1 VNATESAAAQVP
13 APIRPGERV
22 GMVDALRGFALFGV
36 LLINLSDFSLIW
48 AVPDAEKAA
57 LPTATWDQT
66 TQFLRDFLGLGKFY
80 SLFSLLFG
88 LGFAIQMTHAQERA
102 ADFLPTFRRRL
113 RILAIIGLVHLTLLW
128 WGDILLLY
136 ALLGF
141 VLIAFR
147 GASDR
152 TLLVTAAALLVSPIL
167 IDFTI
172 MLSGGRLDPGA
183 PFLWLSEAMFERWFG
198 IADGEAAIFDLVLD
212 GGVIGLLQWNLP
224 GPFYRIADLLSTS
237 RLPKVFGMFLIGLW
251 LGRRQ
256 LFRNVDA
263 HRPLLRRVLVWGLA
277 LGLPANLALAY
288 LIAGDAER
296 FTPPALLQ
304 TTAYALGVA
313 PLALAYAAGF
323 ALLWQRPRWAGRLA
337 ILAPVGR
344 MALTNYLLQTL
355 TGIGLF
361 FGIGLGLGGKV
372 SMVFLPLVALG
383 IFLLQIGFSGIWLRW
398 FRFGPMEWLWRSLT
412 YRSWQPLRIRAAE
425 PVLEPA
431 GR

>member
-1 VNATESAAAQVP
+1 
-13 APIRPGERV
+13 
-22 GMVDALRGFALFGV
+22 MVDALRGFALLGV
-36 LLINLSDFSLIW
+36 LLINLGDFTLFW

-66 TQFLRDFLGLGKFY
+66 TQFLFDFLVRGKFY

-88 LGFAIQMTHAQERA
+88 LGFAIQMVRAQERA
-102 ADFLPTFRRRL
+102 TDFLPTFRRRL
-113 RILAIIGLVHLTLLW
+113 RILAVIGLVHLTLLW

-147 GASDR
+147 DASDR
-152 TLLVTAAALLVSPIL
+152 TLLVTAVALLASPIL

-183 PFLWLSEAMFERWFG
+183 PFLRLGEAMFEGWFG
-198 IADGEAAIFDLVLD
+198 ITGGEAAVWDLVLN
-212 GGVIGLLQWNLP
+212 GGLMGLLQWNLP
-224 GPFYRIADLLSTS
+224 GPFYRFADLLSTS
-237 RLPKVFGMFLIGLW
+237 RLPRVLGMFLIGLW
-251 LGRRQ
+251 VGRRE
-256 LFRNVDA
+256 LFRKVEA
-263 HRPLLRRVLVWGLA
+263 YGPLLRRVLVWGLA

-288 LIAGDAER
+288 LMAGGAER
-296 FTPPALLQ
+296 FTPLALLQ
-304 TTAYALGVA
+304 TTVYALGVA

-323 ALLWQRPRWAGRLA
+323 ALLWERPGWAGRLS
-337 ILAPVGR
+337 IFAPVGR

-355 TGIGLF
+355 IGIGLF

-372 SMVFLPLVALG
+372 STVFLPPVALG
-383 IFLLQIGFSGIWLRW
+383 IFLLQIGFSGIWLRS

-412 YRSWQPLRIRAAE
+412 YRSWQPLRVRPAVTCYPKLG
-425 PVLEPA
+425 PVENEKPGEKA
-431 GR
+431 PQRCRGRPL

>member
-1 VNATESAAAQVP
+1 VNTTESPVAVAS
-13 APIRPGERV
+13 APVRPTERV

-36 LLINLSDFSLIW
+36 LLANLSDFSLVW

-66 TQFLRDFLGLGKFY
+66 TQFLRDFLVREKFY

-88 LGFAIQMTHAQERA
+88 LGFAIQLVRAQERA

-113 RILAIIGLVHLTLLW
+113 WILAAIGLAHLTLLW

-141 VLIAFR
+141 ALIAFR

-152 TLLVTAAALLVSPIL
+152 TLLVTAAALLASPIL

-172 MLSGGRLDPGA
+172 MRSGGRLDPGA
-183 PFLWLSEAMFERWFG
+183 PFLWLMEAMFERWFG
-198 IADGEAAIFDLVLD
+198 IADADAAVFDLLLD
-212 GGVIGLLQWNLP
+212 GGLIGLLQWNLP
-224 GPFYRIADLLSTS
+224 GPLYRIADLLSTN
-237 RLPKVFGMFLIGLW
+237 RLPKVFGMFLIGFW

-256 LFRNVDA
+256 LFRNIDA
-263 HRPLLRRVLVWGLA
+263 HRPLLRRVLISGLA
-277 LGLPANLALAY
+277 LGLPANLGLAY
-288 LIAGDAER
+288 LWAGDAEP
-296 FTPPALLQ
+296 FTPLALLQ
-304 TTAYALGVA
+304 TTALALGVA

-323 ALLWQRPRWAGRLA
+323 ALLWQRPRWASRLR

-355 TGIGLF
+355 IGIGLF

-372 SMVFLPLVALG
+372 STVFLPPLALG
-383 IFLLQIGFSGIWLRW
+383 IFLLQTGFSEVWLRS

-412 YRSWQPLRIRAAE
+412 YRSWQPLRVRPAE
-425 PVLEPA
+425 PVPEPG